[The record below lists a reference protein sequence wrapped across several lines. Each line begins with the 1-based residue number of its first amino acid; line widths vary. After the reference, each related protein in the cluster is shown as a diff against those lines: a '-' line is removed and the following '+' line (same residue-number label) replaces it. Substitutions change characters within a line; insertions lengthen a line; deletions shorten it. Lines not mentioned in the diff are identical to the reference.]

1 MKKVI
6 NLITV
11 FIFLVGFSSC
21 LKDDMIVGPD
31 VPGAVKAV
39 VEFKN
44 PAPLGS
50 STSASVPVYMFASDR
65 VATSEIDVEVNYTGV
80 GGAPNDIAVKI
91 KVDPAVA
98 NTALTEQ
105 GVDYDVASS
114 SIYQISTTDL
124 VIPKGKH
131 SASFKVT
138 YFPDQFTRVFAA
150 LGLSIETVTG
160 TNAPISGNFGKIC
173 LFLGTKNQWDGKYT
187 YNAVTSLGN
196 ATNETASMKTVGDY
210 SVTMNLVNY
219 YSNQVVFT
227 VDPSDNSVDVSMT
240 TLLPIATDPSSN
252 WDPATK
258 TFTMKWS
265 SNAGARTYNETYV
278 KQ

>member
-6 NLITV
+6 NLIIAVV
-11 FIFLVGFSSC
+11 FMTGLSSC
-21 LKDDMIVGPD
+21 LKDEMIVGPD

-44 PAPLGS
+44 PAPIGS
-50 STSASVPVYMFASDR
+50 SVTSSVPVYMFASDR
-65 VATSEIDVEVNYTGV
+65 VASSEIDVEVNYTGI
-80 GGAPNDIAVKI
+80 GGAPNDIQVKI
-91 KVDPAVA
+91 KVDPVVA
-98 NTALTEQ
+98 QRALDDQ
-105 GVDYDVASS
+105 NVDYDIANSTL
-114 SIYQISTTDL
+114 YQLSTTEIT
-124 VIPKGKH
+124 IPKGKN

-150 LGLSIETVTG
+150 LGLSIESVTG

-196 ATNETASMKTVGDY
+196 AVDETASMRTVGDY

-227 VDPSDNSVDVSMT
+227 VDPNDNSVEVSMT
-240 TLLPIATDPSSN
+240 TLLPIATQSGS
-252 WDPATK
+252 WDPGTK
-258 TFTMKWS
+258 TFHVKWT
-265 SNAGARTYNETYV
+265 SNGGGRSFDETYV